1 MALRINYNQ
10 ASLSAQRS
18 LGSTQGQFASAIERL
33 SSGLRINRA
42 SDDSAGLAVSE
53 KLKNQVRGLNQAQ
66 RNAQDAVSLLQTA
79 EGALNET
86 HSLLARMRELAV
98 QSANDTL
105 SNNDRAHLQNEV
117 NQLVSEIDRI
127 AASTQYNKI
136 ALLNKDSAV
145 TLHNSGDALQFH
157 IGANTN
163 LVSGA
168 PSTSSGDNALQFSIG
183 AARSQDLGDVK
194 LLSQLGV
201 TGSVEKT
208 FTVGGSAI
216 KYNPSVDTV
225 FDVRDAINDASGT
238 SGVTASVTGGKLVLA
253 SNASFTI
260 TGDTGNLVSALG
272 LPAAGA
278 PGTISGSSTVA
289 DVTGST
295 GSFYIEDSTP
305 GPSSTVIY
313 SGTMTLDA
321 LASAMQTAL
330 RAIGETTATV
340 TVVSGAFKF
349 EHISGSH
356 NVNLDPATPPEFG
369 IPSSLPAGITTAST
383 MVTIRNTASSSTLTG
398 VTSISSSTD
407 GTLDVASQMSA
418 NASISLLDAA
428 IEDVSTSRGQIGSM
442 QNRLESVINS
452 LGVASENTAAANS
465 RIRDADV
472 AQAVAEMT
480 RTQIL
485 QQATMAVLAQA
496 NQSPQSV
503 LQLLK

>member
-168 PSTSSGDNALQFSIG
+168 ASTSSGDNALQFSIG

-194 LLSQLGV
+194 LLSELGV
-201 TGSVEKT
+201 TGSIEKT
-208 FTVGGSAI
+208 FTVGVSTI

-253 SNASFTI
+253 SNAAFTI

-278 PGTISGSSTVA
+278 TGSISGSSTVA
-289 DVTGST
+289 DVTGAT
-295 GSFYIEDSTP
+295 GSFYIDDNIGTP
-305 GPSSTVIY
+305 ATVNY

-330 RAIGETTATV
+330 RATSETTATV
-340 TVVSGAFKF
+340 TVVGGAFEF
-349 EHISGSH
+349 QNIIGS
-356 NVNLDPATPPEFG
+356 NVILEPAAPTEFG
-369 IPSSLPAGITTAST
+369 ITSPLSVGTTTAST

-407 GTLDVASQMSA
+407 GTLDVASQTSA

-472 AQAVAEMT
+472 AQAVSEMT

>member
-168 PSTSSGDNALQFSIG
+168 ASTSSGDNALQFSIG

-194 LLSQLGV
+194 LLSELGV
-201 TGSVEKT
+201 TGSIEKT
-208 FTVGGSAI
+208 FTVGVSTI

-225 FDVRDAINDASGT
+225 FDIRDAINDASGT

-278 PGTISGSSTVA
+278 TGSISGSSTVA

-295 GSFYIEDSTP
+295 GSFYIDDNIGTP
-305 GPSSTVIY
+305 ATVNY

-330 RAIGETTATV
+330 RATSETTATV
-340 TVVSGAFKF
+340 TVVGGAFQF
-349 EHISGSH
+349 Q
-356 NVNLDPATPPEFG
+356 NVVSNNVILDPATPTEFG
-369 IPSSLPAGITTAST
+369 ITSPLLVGTTTAST

-407 GTLDVASQMSA
+407 GTLDVASQTSA

-472 AQAVAEMT
+472 AQAVSEMT

>member
-168 PSTSSGDNALQFSIG
+168 ASTSSGDNALQFSIG

-194 LLSQLGV
+194 LLSELGV
-201 TGSVEKT
+201 TGSIEKT
-208 FTVGGSAI
+208 FTVGGSTI

-253 SNASFTI
+253 SNAAFTI

-278 PGTISGSSTVA
+278 TGSISGSSTVA

-295 GSFYIEDSTP
+295 GSFYIDDNIGTP
-305 GPSSTVIY
+305 ATVNY

-330 RAIGETTATV
+330 RATSETTATV
-340 TVVSGAFKF
+340 TVVGGAFQF
-349 EHISGSH
+349 
-356 NVNLDPATPPEFG
+356 
-369 IPSSLPAGITTAST
+369 
-383 MVTIRNTASSSTLTG
+383 
-398 VTSISSSTD
+398 
-407 GTLDVASQMSA
+407 
-418 NASISLLDAA
+418 
-428 IEDVSTSRGQIGSM
+428 
-442 QNRLESVINS
+442 QN
-452 LGVASENTAAANS
+452 
-465 RIRDADV
+465 
-472 AQAVAEMT
+472 
-480 RTQIL
+480 
-485 QQATMAVLAQA
+485 
-496 NQSPQSV
+496 
-503 LQLLK
+503 

>member
-168 PSTSSGDNALQFSIG
+168 ASTSSGDNALQFSIG

-194 LLSQLGV
+194 LLSELGV
-201 TGSVEKT
+201 TGSIEKT
-208 FTVGGSAI
+208 FTVGGSTI

-253 SNASFTI
+253 SNAAFTI

-278 PGTISGSSTVA
+278 PGSISGSSTVA

-295 GSFYIEDSTP
+295 GSFYIDDNGGS
-305 GPSSTVIY
+305 GISQTVNY

-330 RAIGETTATV
+330 RATSETAATV
-340 TVVSGAFKF
+340 TVVGGAFQF
-349 EHISGSH
+349 QNITGS
-356 NVNLDPATPPEFG
+356 NVILEPATPTEFG
-369 IPSSLPAGITTAST
+369 ITSPLSMGTTTAST

-407 GTLDVASQMSA
+407 GTLDVASQTSA

-472 AQAVAEMT
+472 AQAVSEMT

>member
-10 ASLSAQRS
+10 VSLSAQRS

-168 PSTSSGDNALQFSIG
+168 ASTSSGDNALQFSIG

-194 LLSQLGV
+194 LLSELGV
-201 TGSVEKT
+201 TGSIEKT
-208 FTVGGSAI
+208 FTVGGSTI

-253 SNASFTI
+253 SNAAFAI

-278 PGTISGSSTVA
+278 TGSISGSSTVA

-295 GSFYIEDSTP
+295 GSFYIDDNGGNGTSR
-305 GPSSTVIY
+305 TVNY
-313 SGTMTLDA
+313 SGAMTLDA

-330 RAIGETTATV
+330 RATSETTATV
-340 TVVSGAFKF
+340 TVVGGAFKF
-349 EHISGSH
+349 QNVIGS
-356 NVNLDPATPPEFG
+356 NVILDPSTPTEFG
-369 IPSSLPAGITTAST
+369 ITSPLLMGTTTAST

-407 GTLDVASQMSA
+407 GTLDVASQTSA

-472 AQAVAEMT
+472 AQAVSEMT

>member
-168 PSTSSGDNALQFSIG
+168 ASTSSGDNALQFSIG

-194 LLSQLGV
+194 LLSELGV
-201 TGSVEKT
+201 TGSIEKS
-208 FTVGGSAI
+208 FTVGVSTI

-253 SNASFTI
+253 SNAAFTI

-278 PGTISGSSTVA
+278 TGSISGSSTVA
-289 DVTGST
+289 DVTGAT
-295 GSFYIEDSTP
+295 GSFYIDDNIGTP
-305 GPSSTVIY
+305 ATVNY

-330 RAIGETTATV
+330 RATSETTATV
-340 TVVSGAFKF
+340 TVVGGAFQF
-349 EHISGSH
+349 Q
-356 NVNLDPATPPEFG
+356 NVVSNNVILDPATPTEFG
-369 IPSSLPAGITTAST
+369 ITSPLSVGTTTAST

-407 GTLDVASQMSA
+407 GTLDVASQTSA

-472 AQAVAEMT
+472 AQAVSEMT

>member
-10 ASLSAQRS
+10 VSLSAQRS

-163 LVSGA
+163 LVSGTA
-168 PSTSSGDNALQFSIG
+168 STSSGDNALQFSIG

-194 LLSQLGV
+194 LLSELGV
-201 TGSVEKT
+201 TGSIEKT
-208 FTVGGSAI
+208 FTVGGSII

-253 SNASFTI
+253 SNAAFAI

-272 LPAAGA
+272 LPASGA

-295 GSFYIEDSTP
+295 GSFYIDDNGGNGTSR
-305 GPSSTVIY
+305 TVNY
-313 SGTMTLDA
+313 SGAMTLDA

-330 RAIGETTATV
+330 RATSETTATV
-340 TVVSGAFKF
+340 TVVGGAFKF
-349 EHISGSH
+349 QNVIGS
-356 NVNLDPATPPEFG
+356 NVILDPSTPTEFG
-369 IPSSLPAGITTAST
+369 ITSPLLMGTTTAST

-407 GTLDVASQMSA
+407 GTLDVASQTSA

-472 AQAVAEMT
+472 AQAVSEMT

-503 LQLLK
+503 LELLK

>member
-194 LLSQLGV
+194 LLSELGV
-201 TGSVEKT
+201 TGSIEKT
-208 FTVGGSAI
+208 FTVGGSTI

-260 TGDTGNLVSALG
+260 TGDTGNLVFALG

-278 PGTISGSSTVA
+278 TGSISGSSTVA
-289 DVTGST
+289 DVTGAT
-295 GSFYIEDSTP
+295 GSFYIDDNIGTP
-305 GPSSTVIY
+305 ATVNY

-330 RAIGETTATV
+330 RATSETTATV
-340 TVVSGAFKF
+340 TVVGGAFQF
-349 EHISGSH
+349 QNIIGS
-356 NVNLDPATPPEFG
+356 NVILEPAAPTEFG
-369 IPSSLPAGITTAST
+369 ITSPLSVGTTTAST

-407 GTLDVASQMSA
+407 GTLDVASQTSA

-472 AQAVAEMT
+472 AQAVSEMT

>member
-168 PSTSSGDNALQFSIG
+168 ASTSSGDNALQFSIG

-194 LLSQLGV
+194 LLSELGV
-201 TGSVEKT
+201 TGSIEKT
-208 FTVGGSAI
+208 FTVGVSTI

-278 PGTISGSSTVA
+278 PGSISGSSTVA
-289 DVTGST
+289 DVTGAT
-295 GSFYIEDSTP
+295 GSFYIDDNIGTP
-305 GPSSTVIY
+305 ATVNY

-330 RAIGETTATV
+330 RATSETAATV
-340 TVVSGAFKF
+340 TVVGGAFEF
-349 EHISGSH
+349 QNIIGS
-356 NVNLDPATPPEFG
+356 NVILEPAAPTEFG
-369 IPSSLPAGITTAST
+369 ITSPLSVGTTTAST

-407 GTLDVASQMSA
+407 GTLDVASQTSA

-472 AQAVAEMT
+472 AQAVSEMT

>member
-10 ASLSAQRS
+10 VSLSAQRS

-168 PSTSSGDNALQFSIG
+168 ASTSSGDNALQFSIG

-194 LLSQLGV
+194 LLSELGV
-201 TGSVEKT
+201 TGSIEKT
-208 FTVGGSAI
+208 FTVGGSTI

-253 SNASFTI
+253 SNAAFAI

-272 LPAAGA
+272 LPASGA

-295 GSFYIEDSTP
+295 GSFYIDDNGGNGTSR
-305 GPSSTVIY
+305 TVNY
-313 SGTMTLDA
+313 SGAMTLDA

-330 RAIGETTATV
+330 RATSETTATV
-340 TVVSGAFKF
+340 TVVGGAFKF
-349 EHISGSH
+349 QNVIGS
-356 NVNLDPATPPEFG
+356 NVILDPSTPTEFG
-369 IPSSLPAGITTAST
+369 ITSPLLVGITTAST

-407 GTLDVASQMSA
+407 GTLDVASQTSA
-418 NASISLLDAA
+418 NASISVLDAA

-472 AQAVAEMT
+472 AQAVSEMT

>member
-168 PSTSSGDNALQFSIG
+168 ASTSSGDNALQFSIS

-194 LLSQLGV
+194 LLSELGV
-201 TGSVEKT
+201 TGTTEKT
-208 FTVGGSAI
+208 FTVGGSTI
-216 KYNPSVDTV
+216 TYNPSVDTV
-225 FDVRDAINDASGT
+225 FDVRNAINDESFT
-238 SGVTASVTGGKLVLA
+238 SGVTASVTGGQLVLA
-253 SNASFTI
+253 SNAAFTI
-260 TGDTGNLVSALG
+260 SGDTGNLVTALG
-272 LPAAGA
+272 LPASGT
-278 PGTISGSSTVA
+278 PGTISDSSTVA

-295 GSFYIEDSTP
+295 GSFYIDDS
-305 GPSSTVIY
+305 GGSGLSSTVNY

-321 LASAMQTAL
+321 LAAAMQTAL
-330 RAIGETTATV
+330 RATSETTATV
-340 TVVSGAFKF
+340 TLVGGAFQF
-349 EHISGSH
+349 EHIVGS
-356 NVNLDPATPPEFG
+356 NVILDPSTPTEFG
-369 IPSSLPAGITTAST
+369 VTSPLSVGTTTAST
-383 MVTIRNTASSSTLTG
+383 MVAIRNTASSSTLTG

-407 GTLDVASQMSA
+407 GTLDVASQTSA

-472 AQAVAEMT
+472 AQAVSEMT

>member
-194 LLSQLGV
+194 LLSELGV
-201 TGSVEKT
+201 TGSIEKT
-208 FTVGGSAI
+208 FTVGGSTI

-253 SNASFTI
+253 SNAAFTI

-278 PGTISGSSTVA
+278 TGSISGSSTVA
-289 DVTGST
+289 DVTGAT
-295 GSFYIEDSTP
+295 GSFYIDDNIGTP
-305 GPSSTVIY
+305 ATVNY

-330 RAIGETTATV
+330 RATSETTATV
-340 TVVSGAFKF
+340 TVVGGAFQF
-349 EHISGSH
+349 Q
-356 NVNLDPATPPEFG
+356 NVVSNNVILDPATPTEFG
-369 IPSSLPAGITTAST
+369 ITSPLLVGTTTAST

-407 GTLDVASQMSA
+407 GTLDVASQTSA

-472 AQAVAEMT
+472 AQAVSEMT

>member
-194 LLSQLGV
+194 LLSELGV
-201 TGSVEKT
+201 TGSIEKT
-208 FTVGGSAI
+208 FTVGGSTI

-253 SNASFTI
+253 SNAAFTI

-278 PGTISGSSTVA
+278 TGSISGSSTVA

-295 GSFYIEDSTP
+295 GSFYIDDNIGTP
-305 GPSSTVIY
+305 ATVNY

-330 RAIGETTATV
+330 RATSETTATV
-340 TVVSGAFKF
+340 TVVGGAFQF
-349 EHISGSH
+349 Q
-356 NVNLDPATPPEFG
+356 NVVSNNVILDPATPTEFG
-369 IPSSLPAGITTAST
+369 ITSPLLVGTTTAST

-407 GTLDVASQMSA
+407 GTLDVASQTSA

-472 AQAVAEMT
+472 AQAVSEMT